1 MAIRIARADY
11 EGFGGCYLKY
21 GKRSAMEI
29 ATLGC
34 AAMVRLTPDK
44 AALAELRLAYGVA
57 APTPMR
63 CVQTEAAVQGAPI
76 DAALLER
83 IAQGAIGE
91 VKPRTSWRA
100 SREFRLQ
107 LVSELA
113 QRAVRQ
119 AIINAGGKADV

>member
-1 MAIRIARADY
+1 
-11 EGFGGCYLKY
+11 
-21 GKRSAMEI
+21 MEI

-34 AAMVRLTPDK
+34 AAMAKLSPDRK
-44 AALAELRLAYGVA
+44 SLAELRLAYGVA

-63 CVQTEAAVQGAPI
+63 CTATEQAVCGVPI
-76 DAALLER
+76 NTELFDR
-83 IAQGAIGE
+83 IAQGAQGE
-91 VKPRTSWRA
+91 VKPRSSWRA

-119 AIINAGGKADV
+119 AIHNAGGEIHV